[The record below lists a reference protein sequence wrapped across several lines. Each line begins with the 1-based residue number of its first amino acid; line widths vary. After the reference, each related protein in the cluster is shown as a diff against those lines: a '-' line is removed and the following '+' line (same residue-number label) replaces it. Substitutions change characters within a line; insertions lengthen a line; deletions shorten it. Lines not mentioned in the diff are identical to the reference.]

1 MEDTDMHIDYDE
13 DAASNAQDGSSDRPP
28 IVILTRQASCEAP
41 PPVPPLTPTPTP
53 PASPTA
59 SPVSA
64 PAQAMPAPMR
74 RTGIV
79 RWFEDKT
86 IGYGFIED
94 IYTKEQF
101 FAHISELRLFFK
113 EKVKLALYTGEYV
126 TFSTKEAARTGDKRR
141 ATDVRGIAGGPL
153 LCEHGVMVFHQY
165 NRKL

>member
-28 IVILTRQASCEAP
+28 IVILNRQASCDAP
-41 PPVPPLTPTPTP
+41 PTP
-53 PASPTA
+53 PASPAPT
-59 SPVSA
+59 

-126 TFSTKEAARTGDKRR
+126 TFSAKDAARTGEKRR